1 MSIYESLRTALTA
14 LTTNKMRAA
23 LTMLGIVIGVGA
35 VIALSSI
42 GKGVEA
48 MVSDNIEGLGSNMLI
63 VTSDQPEDST
73 IPVYLTSSDAE
84 ALADQLNAPAL
95 SAVAPVASG
104 TLRVTHGEESTTL
117 SVTGTTADYLS
128 IRNLEIAMGGFLT
141 DADLEDLERVAVLGW
156 QAYEDLFAEG
166 EYPIQQNII
175 IDGNRFRVVGVLEEK
190 GGMAAMGGDDQAIYV
205 PLTTAHARL
214 LQDRTLS
221 GERIVRMIYA
231 SVVDE
236 SQTDAAEGQIA
247 SLLRDRHGIEIGDVD
262 DFEII
267 NQQEILDISSEITG
281 VLTLFLGAIAGISLL
296 VGGIGIMNIMLV
308 TVTERTRE
316 IGIRKAVGATSGAIL
331 VQFLIESLVL
341 TLVGG
346 LVGIALGVL
355 GANVVSQ
362 FMDISAKATPD
373 VIALA
378 AGVSGMI
385 GLVFGVYPATR
396 AAKLHPIEALRYE

>member
-48 MVSDNIEGLGSNMLI
+48 MVNDNIEGLGSNMLI
-63 VTSDQPEDST
+63 VVAEQPEDST
-73 IPVYLTSSDAE
+73 IPVYLTNSDAE
-84 ALADQLNAPAL
+84 AMADRLNAPAL
-95 SAVAPVASG
+95 AAVAPVASG
-104 TLRVTHGEESTTL
+104 TLRVTHGEESATL
-117 SVTGTTADYLS
+117 SVTGTTSDYLS

-166 EYPIQQNII
+166 EYPIEQTIT

-190 GGMAAMGGDDQAIYV
+190 GGMSAMGGDDEAIYV
-205 PLTTAHARL
+205 PLTTAQARL
-214 LQDRTLS
+214 LQSRTLS
-221 GERIVRMIYA
+221 GERIVRVIYA

-236 SQTDAAEGQIA
+236 SQTDAAEQQIT
-247 SLLRDRHGIEIGDVD
+247 SLLRDRHGIESGDED

-346 LVGIALGVL
+346 LVGIVL
-355 GANVVSQ
+355 GIFGASLISQ
-362 FMDISAKATPD
+362 LMDTVAQVTPD
-373 VIALA
+373 IVAIAG
-378 AGVSGMI
+378 GVSGLI
-385 GLVFGVYPATR
+385 GLVFGVYPAMR